1 MELLLLLP
9 QLGWRNEPGD
19 RQNKIPHRRYGNT
32 GVVGHTCWEGMGV
45 FGVGV
50 GGRRGFLSD

>member
-9 QLGWRNEPGD
+9 QLGCRNEPSD

-45 FGVGV
+45 WGWESGVGE
-50 GGRRGFLSD
+50 GF